1 MEITQ
6 DDIDEYDKLH
16 ESNKKLIIKKNT
28 LNHLLKGPQSS
39 AIIAVLDKVAS
50 NNIDGVTEE
59 HVSFVEMLQRNNY
72 DINKIIDDHVKNIS
86 MKVNQPDTPAST
98 ESSPTP
104 PAEADDNEGPWKN
117 PRARPLLPPADTPS
131 K

>member
-50 NNIDGVTEE
+50 NNIDGVTDD
-59 HVSFVEMLQRNNY
+59 HVSFVKMLQLNNY

-104 PAEADDNEGPWKN
+104 TAERTPWTN
-117 PRARPLLPPADTPS
+117 PRARSLLPPADTPS